1 MPRQKISDTERAE
14 RVREW
19 ARQSSARR
27 RVKLMMDGKTQLLCW
42 IPDSLRRQLDALAT
56 MAGVS
61 LSETVE
67 QVLQEG
73 LTYRRASSAPDPT
86 SSVDPEPFTTP
97 VTRTS
102 LTVEEQAARD
112 QQILEL
118 KRQGLSGYAIAGQVG
133 VSEPTVRRILKRLK
147 EGEAV

>member
-1 MPRQKISDTERAE
+1 
-14 RVREW
+14 
-19 ARQSSARR
+19 
-27 RVKLMMDGKTQLLCW
+27 
-42 IPDSLRRQLDALAT
+42 

-86 SSVDPEPFTTP
+86 SSVEPEPFTTP